1 MNKLSKIFVAALVA
15 TVATAPALAQADPQY
30 TITDLGVVAPNTY
43 SQTFGMSAN
52 GAYVVGRD
60 LMADGQAGAWP
71 AFIWNAGTGMVAQ
84 GNLAGRN
91 YASAYAVTNNGLA
104 VGVSTVTPSGSSPLP
119 VVWTNGQATQ
129 LALPSGQTVGR
140 AYGVNSSG
148 IAVGSVGSGSG
159 EIATIYNINTGT
171 SSRITTLSAEGSYM
185 QTAMDISSNGLVVG
199 SGVDSSSRGVALVFD
214 SVHNT
219 MTQLTMPAYAGFNSS
234 LAVDI
239 SDNGQFI
246 VGSSGNGS
254 QAFIWSATTG
264 ALLAPI
270 PSVSSG
276 GSLDSVNDQGW
287 AVGTSG
293 GLYSNP
299 FLYADGQSYLIS
311 SIISNGAG
319 WNFTTTTSASAAEIS
334 NNGLIVGT
342 AKLNGIEHAYMLT
355 PVPEP
360 TTYALMMAGLMTL
373 GFVARRRRSH

>member
-1 MNKLSKIFVAALVA
+1 MKLNRLLALVA
-15 TVATAPALAQADPQY
+15 AAVPLLALADPQY
-30 TITDLGVVAPNTY
+30 TITDLGVASPNTY

-60 LMADGQAGAWP
+60 LMADGQSGPWP
-71 AFIWNAGTGMVAQ
+71 AFVWNAGTGMVAQ

-91 YASAYAVTNNGLA
+91 YATAYAVSNSGVA
-104 VGVSTVTPSGSSPLP
+104 VGVSSVTPSGSNPLP
-119 VVWTNGQATQ
+119 VIWTNGQASQ
-129 LALPSGQTVGR
+129 LTLPAGQSVGR
-140 AYGVNSSG
+140 AFGINSSG

-159 EIATIYNINTGT
+159 EIATIYNTTTGK
-171 SSRITTLSAEGSYM
+171 SNIITTLTADGAYM

-199 SGVDSSSRGVALVFD
+199 AGVGSDSRGVALVFD

-219 MTQLTMPAYAGFNSS
+219 MTQLAMPAYGGSFNSS

-239 SDNGQFI
+239 SDNGQYI

-254 QAFIWSATTG
+254 QAFIWSASTG

-276 GSLDSVNDQGW
+276 GSLGSVNDSGW

-311 SIISNGAG
+311 SVISNGAG
-319 WNFTTTTSASAAEIS
+319 WNFTTTTSASAMEIS

-342 AKLNGIEHAYMLT
+342 AQLNGVEHAYMLT

-360 TTYALMMAGLMTL
+360 ASYALMLAGLMTV
-373 GFVARRRRSH
+373 GFVARRRNTGR